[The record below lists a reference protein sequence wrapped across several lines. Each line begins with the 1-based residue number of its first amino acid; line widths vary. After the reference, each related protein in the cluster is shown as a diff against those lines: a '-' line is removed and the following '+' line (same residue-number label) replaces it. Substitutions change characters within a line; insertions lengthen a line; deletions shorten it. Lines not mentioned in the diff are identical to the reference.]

1 MKLKR
6 GDDLKSNQVVNRSLQ
21 FRVLS
26 DSQRDE
32 IHYAVL
38 GVLEDVGVVV
48 KCERAMELLKKAGA
62 YIDGENAKMPR
73 ALVEKA
79 IRTAPSGF
87 ALYDRNGERRLLF
100 EDGNCY
106 FGPGPSTTYTIDPY
120 SGERRHPK
128 KADTANAARVMDA
141 LENID
146 FIMDFGTV
154 QDVPT
159 RYSDLYQLQAILENT
174 TKPIVHW
181 GFDSQ
186 NCQVILE
193 MCSAVTGGLEELQK
207 RPFLALFACS
217 NTPLLHTV
225 EALDKLIFT
234 AENNI
239 PFVCVSAPAAG
250 ATSPVS
256 LAGTLVITLAE
267 CLSGLV
273 IHQLVREGA
282 PVALGGVTAATDMQ
296 TMAMSYGCPEFSL
309 MHAALTEM
317 AHFYGLPLW
326 GTAGCTDSKAVDQQA
341 AVEATASI
349 MMSAMSGTNMVHDV
363 GYLEGG
369 NCSSLAMLVMCDEI
383 IGYVKRLARGVQ
395 VDDVTLA
402 LDAIKRVGPM
412 GEFVTDPH
420 TYEHFKSEI
429 WFPSLMDRHPCQRW
443 LADGSLTMGDQA
455 AARVR
460 ELIENHRPEPLEE
473 KAKNEIDKILSGLA

>member
-1 MKLKR
+1 M
-6 GDDLKSNQVVNRSLQ
+6 KSNQIVNQALQ

-32 IHYAVL
+32 LHYAVL
-38 GVLEDVGVVV
+38 EVLEDVGVVV
-48 KCERAMELLKKAGA
+48 KSARVIEMLKKAGA
-62 YIDGENAKMPR
+62 YIEGEKVKMPR
-73 ALVEKA
+73 SLVEKA
-79 IRTAPSGF
+79 LRTAPSGF
-87 ALYDRNGERRLLF
+87 ALYDRNGERKLLF
-100 EDGNCY
+100 EGSNCY

-128 KADTANAARVMDA
+128 KADTANAVRVMDA

-154 QDVPT
+154 QDVPA
-159 RYSDLYQLQAILENT
+159 RAADLYQLQAILENT
-174 TKPIVHW
+174 TKPTVHW

-193 MCSAVTGGLEELQK
+193 ICSAITGGLEELQK

-239 PFVCVSAPAAG
+239 PFVCVSAPTAG
-250 ATSPVS
+250 ATAPVS

-282 PVALGGVTAATDMQ
+282 PLALGGVTGATDMQ
-296 TMAMSYGCPEFSL
+296 TLAMSYGCPEFNL

-317 AHFYGLPLW
+317 VHFYNLPLW
-326 GTAGCTDSKAVDQQA
+326 GTAGCTDSKTVDQQA

-383 IGYVKRLARGVQ
+383 IGYVKRLVRGVQ
-395 VDDVTLA
+395 VDDITLA

-420 TYEHFKSEI
+420 TYENFKKEL
-429 WFPSLMDRHPCQRW
+429 WFPKLMDRHPCQRW
-443 LADGSLTMGDQA
+443 LADGSLTMGDKA
-455 AARVR
+455 MIRVR
-460 ELIENHRPEPLEE
+460 ELIENHEPETLDP
-473 KAKNEIDKILSGLA
+473 KAAKKIQQIITAASSR

>member
-1 MKLKR
+1 M
-6 GDDLKSNQVVNRSLQ
+6 KSNQVANQTLQ

-38 GVLEDVGVVV
+38 EVLEDVGVVV
-48 KCERAMELLKKAGA
+48 KCSRAIEMLKKAGA
-62 YIDGENAKMPR
+62 YIEGEKVKLPR
-73 ALVEKA
+73 VLVEKA
-79 IRTAPSGF
+79 LRTAPSGF
-87 ALYDRNGERRLLF
+87 ALYDRNGNRKLLF
-100 EDGNCY
+100 EGSNFN

-120 SGERRHPK
+120 SGERRRPVK
-128 KADTANAARVMDA
+128 QDTVNAARVMDA
-141 LENID
+141 LEHID
-146 FIMDFGTV
+146 FIMDFGTI

-159 RYSDLYQLQAILENT
+159 RYADLHQLQALLENT

-181 GFDSQ
+181 GFDAQ
-186 NCQVILE
+186 NCHTIID
-193 MCSAVTGGLEELQK
+193 MCTAVTGGLDELQK
-207 RPFLALFACS
+207 HPFLALFSCS

-234 AENNI
+234 AETNI
-239 PFVCVSAPAAG
+239 PFVYVSAPTAG

-256 LAGTLVITLAE
+256 LAGTLVVTLAE

-282 PVALGGVTAATDMQ
+282 PVALGGVTGATDMQ
-296 TMAMSYGCPEFSL
+296 TMAMSYGCPEFNL

-317 AHFYGLPLW
+317 VHYYNLPLW
-326 GTAGCTDSKAVDQQA
+326 GTAGCTDSKAPDQQA
-341 AVEATASI
+341 AVEATAAI
-349 MMSAMSGTNMVHDV
+349 MMSAMSGTNMIHDV

-383 IGYVKRLARGVQ
+383 IGYVKRLMRGVR

-402 LDAIKRVGPM
+402 LEAIKRVGPM

-420 TYEHFKSEI
+420 TYDNFKKEL
-429 WFPSLMDRHPCQRW
+429 WFPKIMDRHPCQRW
-443 LADGSLTMGDQA
+443 IADGSLTMGDKA
-455 AARVR
+455 MARVR
-460 ELIENHRPEPLEE
+460 SLIENHEPEPLDE
-473 KAKNEIDKILSGLA
+473 KVKAEIDKLLSNLS

>member
-1 MKLKR
+1 
-6 GDDLKSNQVVNRSLQ
+6 LKSNQVANQTLQ

-38 GVLEDVGVVV
+38 EVLEDVGVVV
-48 KCERAMELLKKAGA
+48 KSNRVIEMLKKAGA
-62 YIDGENAKMPR
+62 FIEGEKVKIPRVLVENA
-73 ALVEKA
+73 L
-79 IRTAPSGF
+79 RTAPSGF
-87 ALYDRNGERRLLF
+87 ALYDRRGNRKLLF
-100 EDGNCY
+100 EDSNFN

-120 SGERRHPK
+120 SNERRRPK
-128 KADTANAARVMDA
+128 KQDAVNAARVMDA

-146 FIMDFGTV
+146 FVMDFGTIE
-154 QDVPT
+154 DVPT
-159 RYSDLYQLQAILENT
+159 RYADLHQLQALLENT

-181 GFDSQ
+181 GFDAL
-186 NCQVILE
+186 NCHTILD
-193 MCSAVTGGLEELQK
+193 MCTAVTGGLEELQK
-207 RPFLALFACS
+207 HPFLALFSCS

-234 AENNI
+234 AETNI
-239 PFVCVSAPAAG
+239 PFIYVSAPTAG

-282 PVALGGVTAATDMQ
+282 PVALGGVTGATDMN
-296 TMAMSYGCPEFSL
+296 TMAMSYGCPEFNL

-317 AHFYGLPLW
+317 VHHYKLPLW
-326 GTAGCTDSKAVDQQA
+326 GTAGCTDSKAPDQQA

-383 IGYVKRLARGVQ
+383 IGYVKRLIRGVR

-420 TYEHFKSEI
+420 TYDNFKSEL
-429 WFPSLMDRHPCQRW
+429 WFPKIMDRHPAQKW
-443 LADGSLTMGDQA
+443 IADGSLTMGDKA
-455 AARVR
+455 MARVR
-460 ELIENHRPEPLEE
+460 NLIENYEPDPLED
-473 KAKNEIDKILSGLA
+473 KVKNELGRILSNLS

>member
-1 MKLKR
+1 M
-6 GDDLKSNQVVNRSLQ
+6 KSNQVANQTLQ

-38 GVLEDVGVVV
+38 EVLEDVGVVV
-48 KCERAMELLKKAGA
+48 KCNRAVEMLKKAGA
-62 YIDGENAKMPR
+62 FIEGEKVKIPRVLVENALK
-73 ALVEKA
+73 
-79 IRTAPSGF
+79 TAPSGF
-87 ALYDRNGERRLLF
+87 ALYDRNGNRKLLF
-100 EDGNCY
+100 EDSNFN

-120 SGERRHPK
+120 NGERRRPK
-128 KADTANAARVMDA
+128 KQDTVNAARVMDA

-146 FIMDFGTV
+146 FIMDFGTI

-159 RYSDLYQLQAILENT
+159 RYADLHQLQALLENT

-181 GFDSQ
+181 GFDAQ
-186 NCQVILE
+186 NCHTIID
-193 MCSAVTGGLEELQK
+193 MCTAVTGGLEELQK
-207 RPFLALFACS
+207 HPFLALFSCS

-234 AENNI
+234 AETGI
-239 PFVCVSAPAAG
+239 PFIYVSAPTAG

-282 PVALGGVTAATDMQ
+282 PVALGGVTGATDMH
-296 TMAMSYGCPEFSL
+296 TMAMSYGCPEFNL

-317 AHFYGLPLW
+317 VHHYKLPLW
-326 GTAGCTDSKAVDQQA
+326 GTAGCTDSKAPDQQA

-349 MMSAMSGTNMVHDV
+349 MMSAMSGTNMIHDV

-383 IGYVKRLARGVQ
+383 IGYVKRLVRGVR

-402 LDAIKRVGPM
+402 LEAIKRVGPM

-420 TYEHFKSEI
+420 TYDNFKSEL
-429 WFPSLMDRHPCQRW
+429 WFPKIMDRHPAQKW
-443 LADGSLTMGDQA
+443 IADGSLTMGDQA
-455 AARVR
+455 MARVR
-460 ELIENHRPEPLEE
+460 NLIENHEPEPLGDKVKKEL
-473 KAKNEIDKILSGLA
+473 DKILSGLS

>member
-1 MKLKR
+1 
-6 GDDLKSNQVVNRSLQ
+6 LKSNQVANQTLQ

-38 GVLEDVGVVV
+38 EVLEDVGVVV
-48 KCERAMELLKKAGA
+48 KSNRVIEMLKKAGA
-62 YIDGENAKMPR
+62 FIEGEKVKIPRVLVENA
-73 ALVEKA
+73 L
-79 IRTAPSGF
+79 RTAPSGF
-87 ALYDRNGERRLLF
+87 ALYDRRGNRKLLF
-100 EDGNCY
+100 EDSNFN

-120 SGERRHPK
+120 SNERRRPK
-128 KADTANAARVMDA
+128 KQDTVNAARVMDA

-146 FIMDFGTV
+146 FVMDFGTIE
-154 QDVPT
+154 DVPT
-159 RYSDLYQLQAILENT
+159 RYADLHQLQALLENT

-181 GFDSQ
+181 GFDAL
-186 NCQVILE
+186 NCHTILD
-193 MCSAVTGGLEELQK
+193 MCTAVTGGLEELQK
-207 RPFLALFACS
+207 HPFLALFSCS

-234 AENNI
+234 AETNI
-239 PFVCVSAPAAG
+239 PFIYVSAPTAG

-282 PVALGGVTAATDMQ
+282 PVALGGVTGATDMN
-296 TMAMSYGCPEFSL
+296 TMAMSYGCPEFNL

-317 AHFYGLPLW
+317 VHHYKLPLW
-326 GTAGCTDSKAVDQQA
+326 GTAGCTDSKAPDQQA

-383 IGYVKRLARGVQ
+383 IGYVKRLIRGVR

-420 TYEHFKSEI
+420 TYDNFKSEL
-429 WFPSLMDRHPCQRW
+429 WFPKIMDRHPAQKW
-443 LADGSLTMGDQA
+443 IADGSLTMGDKA
-455 AARVR
+455 MARVR
-460 ELIENHRPEPLEE
+460 NLIENYEPDPLED
-473 KAKNEIDKILSGLA
+473 KVKNELGRILSNLS